1 MKVWIM
7 NQTNS
12 TDQDAYFIDPSS
24 PAAPPTAPVV
34 VVTKKSK
41 PIHLLLTVMLNISL
55 SVLRK
60 VTYPNSGQRS
70 RWSHLSR
77 LDSPT
82 TLTWGSA
89 VQKKFTDIYI
99 AGSGEETTVLGDSD
113 RPQASSDKLLE
124 ASKRYNTLTFTVNI
138 HFIDHIFEIDFNEN
152 LLSS

>member
-1 MKVWIM
+1 M

-41 PIHLLLTVMLNISL
+41 PIHLLLTVMLNTLL

-70 RWSHLSR
+70 R
-77 LDSPT
+77 
-82 TLTWGSA
+82 
-89 VQKKFTDIYI
+89 
-99 AGSGEETTVLGDSD
+99 
-113 RPQASSDKLLE
+113 
-124 ASKRYNTLTFTVNI
+124 
-138 HFIDHIFEIDFNEN
+138 
-152 LLSS
+152 